1 MSIFGK
7 NGQSFLEPLRIKWA
21 AFHYF
26 QQKLH
31 FSESIFVINILI
43 INWLATTT

>member
-7 NGQSFLEPLRIKWA
+7 NGQSFLEPLRKNWA
-21 AFHYF
+21 ALHYF

-43 INWLATTT
+43 INWLAATT